1 MLGCDIIEID
11 RVKLS
16 ISKFSDKFISR
27 ILSLSEIDLYNTKGR
42 KVEFV
47 AGRFSGKEAIAKA
60 IGCGIGDQLSFADIE
75 ILPDKNGKPYVK
87 IKGRYRKDIN
97 VSISHSR
104 HNAIAVCYILEDK

>member
-16 ISKFSDKFISR
+16 INKFGDKFINR
-27 ILSLSEIDLYNTKGR
+27 ILSLSEIEIYNIRGK
-42 KVEFV
+42 KAEFV
-47 AGRFSGKEAIAKA
+47 AGRFSCKEAIAKA
-60 IGCGIGDQLSFADIE
+60 IGCGIGSQLSFVDIE

-87 IKGRYRKDIN
+87 IKGYHRKDIN

-104 HNAIAVCYILEDK
+104 HNAISVCYILEDK